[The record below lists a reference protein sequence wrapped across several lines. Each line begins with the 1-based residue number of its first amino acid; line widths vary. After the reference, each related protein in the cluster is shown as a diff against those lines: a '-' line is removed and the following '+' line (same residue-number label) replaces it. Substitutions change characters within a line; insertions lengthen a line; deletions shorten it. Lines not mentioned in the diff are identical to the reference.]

1 MFSGNIDLLKVL
13 KFVAAAEKVTDEKA
27 TPEERAEQTARLD
40 ALMHEM
46 ISDTRLPELATTL
59 RGRDGETGNEI
70 VLGLAKALREHKAR
84 GCDWWFC
91 QGSIV
96 SYNLAPRDSA
106 DLGVMVAAALRLIV
120 NLQDEVEYL
129 LRQIPSRETDV

>member
-13 KFVAAAEKVTDEKA
+13 KFVTAAEKVTDKKA
-27 TPEERAEQTARLD
+27 TPEEKAEQTARLD
-40 ALMHEM
+40 SLMHEM
-46 ISDTRLPELATTL
+46 INDTKLPELTTSL
-59 RGRDGETGNEI
+59 HSEGETGNEI
-70 VLGLAKALREHKAR
+70 VLELAKALRDHKAR
-84 GCDWWFC
+84 GCSWWFC

-96 SYNLAPRDSA
+96 NYNLAPRDST
-106 DLGVMVAAALRLIV
+106 DLGVMLAAALRLIV